1 MKINTLAPAEA
12 IEAVTAM
19 ETVEDLR
26 EAATSIDI
34 TFSGNTGEGTLRK
47 KIMDELNA
55 RLALEGETL
64 PPAADESE
72 ITPLVETPAVP
83 DFGGEDFDASQ
94 IQSTAGPA
102 KTGPTAEEILAM
114 DPNEITD
121 PQLLRQVVRAKAL
134 RLHRVKVTNLDPADA
149 QLSGAIITAINK
161 FTGKVAKYIPFGDE
175 EAPNGY
181 HIPEILLNQLKNQK
195 FPLRKEIKG
204 GQFGVKKYKTTMIN
218 KFAIEELP
226 PLTDKELADLADHQR
241 ASHAIDK

>member
-1 MKINTLAPAEA
+1 MNISTLAPAEA

-19 ETVEDLR
+19 ETVEQLR

-47 KIMDELNA
+47 KLMDELNA
-55 RLALEGETL
+55 RLELEGETI
-64 PPAADESE
+64 PEEEAPVEEEASE
-72 ITPLVETPAVP
+72 IP
-83 DFGGEDFDASQ
+83 DFGGEDVNLEE

-102 KTGPTAEEILAM
+102 KKGPTLEEILAM

-161 FTGKVAKYIPFGDE
+161 FTGKVAKYVPFGDD

-226 PLTDKELADLADHQR
+226 PLSAKELADLASHQR
-241 ASHAIDK
+241 ASHAIDN

>member
-1 MKINTLAPAEA
+1 MEINTLAPAEA

-19 ETVEDLR
+19 ETVEQLR

-34 TFSGNTGEGTLRK
+34 KFSGNTGEGTLRT

-64 PPAADESE
+64 PDAPEE
-72 ITPLVETPAVP
+72 TVEETPAVP
-83 DFGGEDFDASQ
+83 DFGGEDFDETE

-102 KTGPTAEEILAM
+102 KTGPTMEEILAM

-161 FTGKVAKYIPFGDE
+161 FTGKVAKYVPFGDE

-204 GQFGVKKYKTTMIN
+204 GQFGVKKYKTSMIN
-218 KFAIEELP
+218 KFAIEVLP
-226 PLTDKELADLADHQR
+226 PLTAKELADLADHQR
-241 ASHAIDK
+241 ASHAIDN